1 MKTNEFLPNI
11 RCPHCEKAFITPISG
26 FGREKYNSRQKQCG
40 FCKKDFVI
48 EIFVS
53 VSKESIAD
61 IFLSGVENDIKYFR
75 KKKKRGGSYNENFDF
90 GFSGVS
96 CSSVQRNCICG
107 QRNYFAGYY
116 RDF

>member
-75 KKKKRGGSYNENFDF
+75 KKRKETYEEKLKLLQLLRDY
-90 GFSGVS
+90 
-96 CSSVQRNCICG
+96 QRSELEEIEYLSTQSKGTC
-107 QRNYFAGYY
+107 
-116 RDF
+116 